1 MPLRPHQ
8 AKFDQ
13 YINEIKTGSD
23 INEIF
28 VYAKP
33 GAGKSLLP
41 AISSQ
46 LIEDDNTKIIWVVP
60 RDSLRVQG
68 EGDFRGSG
76 HFDVG
81 DKDIRAADG
90 AGEPFRNL
98 CGCVTTYQSIT
109 AQPEKWIKLSEDYKI
124 ILFLDEYD
132 SLTDS
137 SSWMEP
143 IRQMYNNSFLRI
155 SMTGTMGRSDNIK
168 IGFVPYIGDKIDFSE
183 TNTKKW
189 IIYDNKQALK
199 DGSILPYEAFLIK
212 GSGRYIDKN
221 GIERTFHKFTGK
233 GDELRTAFT
242 TEFAEHVFNVSLNHW
257 KNFRKKHN
265 WSKFLVISPNIE
277 IAKKYH
283 QWFLDR
289 GYRAAIATSEDST
302 EARITMKR
310 FKLNNNEFGSYEILI
325 SVAMIYK
332 GMNAPACTH
341 LVPLTPVR
349 GLSWLDQAFG
359 RIQRNYPGKTKG
371 FLFSTDD
378 PKMRNVLKDL
388 ECGEIHDADG
398 EPVEKPEIDP
408 NKEPSEGG
416 GSNGG
421 IEALSSRAHL
431 EELEE
436 FREFLQAKKEP
447 EKQESQ
453 SEKEHRLRKEINSVI
468 NKIVGTEEAGNRKI
482 KEKIFWLKAKQLVNK
497 GRDENGKL
505 IRTPLKEMTVKEL
518 QKIADFSK
526 NYK

>member
-8 AKFDQ
+8 ERFNQ
-13 YINEIKTGSD
+13 YINDIKSGSD

-46 LIEDDNTKIIWVVP
+46 LIQDDNTKIIWVVP

-68 EGDFRGSG
+68 ERDFRGSG

-90 AGEPFRNL
+90 SGEPFRNL

-109 AQPEKWIKLSEDYKI
+109 ANPDKWIKLSTKYKI

-132 SLTDS
+132 SLTDY

-143 IRQMYNNSFLRI
+143 IKQIYNNSFLRI
-155 SMTGTMGRSDNIK
+155 PMTGTMGRSDNIK

-183 TNTKKW
+183 TKNKKW
-189 IIYDNKQALK
+189 VIYDNKQALK
-199 DGSILPYEAFLIK
+199 DGSILPYEAFLIG
-212 GSGRYIDKN
+212 GSGRYIDNN
-221 GIERTFHKFTGK
+221 GIERNFNKFSGK
-233 GDELRTAFT
+233 GDELKCAFT
-242 TEFAEHVFNVSLNHW
+242 TEFAEHIFNVSLKHW
-257 KNFRKKHN
+257 EKFRKN
-265 WSKFLVISPNIE
+265 NRWSKFLVISPNIE

-283 QWFLDR
+283 EWFLER
-289 GYRAAIATSEDST
+289 GYKAAVATSEDST

-310 FKLNNNEFGSYEILI
+310 FKLNNHEFGSYEILI

-332 GMNAPACTH
+332 GMNAPPCTH

-349 GLSWLDQAFG
+349 GLAWLDQAFG

-378 PKMRNVLKDL
+378 PKMRQVLKDL
-388 ECGEIHDADG
+388 ECGDIKDADG
-398 EPVEKPEIDP
+398 EPIEKSKPDP
-408 NKEPSEGG
+408 NAEPSEGG
-416 GSNGG
+416 GNNG
-421 IEALSSRAHL
+421 IEALSSKAHL
-431 EELEE
+431 DDLEL
-436 FREFLQAKKEP
+436 FREFISEKKDIK
-447 EKQESQ
+447 KQESQ

-468 NKIVGTEEAGNRKI
+468 NKIVGTESAGNRKV
-482 KEKIFWLKAKQLVNK
+482 KERIFWLKAKQIVNN

-505 IRTPLKEMTVKEL
+505 VRKPLKEMTVKEL